1 MAEDNSKKYCG
12 LFGCHVVQ
20 SEHNKNGTCKCLK
33 CMGLCCENCQ
43 QYKDLRDEA
52 DKNDWV
58 KLERCIS
65 CQKQK

>member
-1 MAEDNSKKYCG
+1 MAEDSSKKFCG
-12 LFGCHVVQ
+12 LFGCRVVQ
-20 SEHNKNGTCKCLK
+20 SEHNKNGTCKCLT

-43 QYKDLRDEA
+43 QYKDLLD
-52 DKNDWV
+52 DWV